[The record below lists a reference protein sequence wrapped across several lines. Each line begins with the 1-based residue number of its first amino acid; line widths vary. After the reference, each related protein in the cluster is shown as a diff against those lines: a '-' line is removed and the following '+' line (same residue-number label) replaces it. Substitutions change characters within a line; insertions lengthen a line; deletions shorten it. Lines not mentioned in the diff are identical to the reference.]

1 MIEVHL
7 EKGSETRQRRRKVK
21 GSAPKTP
28 GSDFVMYLELNFKD
42 YLNKYPSSRNYKL
55 LKLDLRTHVFHFSAF
70 YRLIN

>member
-7 EKGSETRQRRRKVK
+7 EKGSETRQRRKVK
-21 GSAPKTP
+21 GSAPGTP
-28 GSDFVMYLELNFKD
+28 GSDLVMYLELNFKE

-55 LKLDLRTHVFHFSAF
+55 LELDLRTHVFHFSAF